1 MSMLIGLTGQTG
13 AGKTLAGDFFKNYGF
28 AVIDC
33 DLVSRQVVNDGS
45 NCIVELVKEFSPA
58 ILNPDATLNRK
69 ELGKIVFA
77 DKIKL
82 KRLDEIIFPYITRRI
97 STSISALELG
107 YDVIILDAPTLFES
121 GIDKMCDV
129 IISVLAPEE
138 IRLNRIISRDNISK
152 EEAKA
157 RSSSQLSN
165 DFYKEKSDFAIVN
178 DGNISLFQK
187 ELLHI
192 CSVVENFSKSNR

>member
-45 NCIVELVKEFSPA
+45 NCIVDLVKEFSPD

-69 ELGKIVFA
+69 ELGKIVFS

-82 KRLDEIIFPYITRRI
+82 KRLDEIIFPYITRKI

-107 YDVIILDAPTLFES
+107 YDVIVLDAPTLFES
-121 GIDKMCDV
+121 SIDKMCDV
-129 IISVLAPEE
+129 IISVMAPEE
-138 IRLNRIISRDNISK
+138 LRLNRIISRDNIPK
-152 EEAKA
+152 DEAKA
-157 RSSSQLSN
+157 RASSQLTT
-165 DFYKEKSDFAIVN
+165 DFFKENSDFIVTN
-178 DGNISLFQK
+178 DGNIYLFQK

-192 CSVVENFSKSNR
+192 CSVIENFSKSNK